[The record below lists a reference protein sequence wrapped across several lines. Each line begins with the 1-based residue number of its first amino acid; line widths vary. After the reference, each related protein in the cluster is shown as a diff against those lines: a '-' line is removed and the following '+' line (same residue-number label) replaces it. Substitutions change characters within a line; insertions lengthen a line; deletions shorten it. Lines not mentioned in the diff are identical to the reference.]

1 MIMMVVMVVA
11 MMITDEEEGR
21 KEVDIINH
29 CTLYFH
35 TDIAYYC
42 IDIGDDIRNED
53 SDTDDLVGDDG

>member
-1 MIMMVVMVVA
+1 L
-11 MMITDEEEGR
+11 TKRRG
-21 KEVDIINH
+21 KKVDIMNH